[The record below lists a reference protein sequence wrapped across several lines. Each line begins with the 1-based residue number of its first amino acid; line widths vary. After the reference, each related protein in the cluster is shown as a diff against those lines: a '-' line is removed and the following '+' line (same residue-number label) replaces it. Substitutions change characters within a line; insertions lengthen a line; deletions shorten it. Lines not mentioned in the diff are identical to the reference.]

1 MFLVRRRA
9 DSMQA
14 HRGAFVATPTAEL
27 SNQEETLLGDFLDW
41 SLDTS
46 CSDPLRAP
54 VSTMEVQMELP
65 LDCADRQTHCCLLS
79 SDDTSLCEE
88 DEQEPPTG
96 GSKPWTRHLSSS
108 STSSSSSSCGFC
120 TDRHS
125 SGYSSIQSFPSP
137 TGSSALVSPQNPPG
151 VPSQRI
157 RRQVKRKNTAA
168 HSAGE
173 AEQEDDAAN
182 LAFLSFW
189 STGSLNASLPGCPPG
204 ALWINGCWWSQKAPF
219 QSFKHKISTK
229 VMFFLSHNAFHFSS
243 WWQERVCCWQA
254 ARFNALNVF
263 ESLELVG
270 VFLSLVYGVLRLW
283 KYLKPRLFTVSPECF
298 VCNIFN

>member
-1 MFLVRRRA
+1 
-9 DSMQA
+9 MQA

-46 CSDPLRAP
+46 CSGYEGDRESEGEKDGEI
-54 VSTMEVQMELP
+54 STMEVQIELP
-65 LDCADRQTHCCLLS
+65 LDCADGQTHCCLLS
-79 SDDTSLCEE
+79 SDDTSLCED

-96 GSKPWTRHLSSS
+96 SSKPWTRHLSS

-120 TDRHS
+120 TDRQS

-137 TGSSALVSPQNPPG
+137 SVSSALVSPQNPPG
-151 VPSQRI
+151 FPSQRI

-182 LAFLSFW
+182 LAFLSF
-189 STGSLNASLPGCPPG
+189 
-204 ALWINGCWWSQKAPF
+204 
-219 QSFKHKISTK
+219 
-229 VMFFLSHNAFHFSS
+229 
-243 WWQERVCCWQA
+243 
-254 ARFNALNVF
+254 
-263 ESLELVG
+263 
-270 VFLSLVYGVLRLW
+270 
-283 KYLKPRLFTVSPECF
+283 
-298 VCNIFN
+298 